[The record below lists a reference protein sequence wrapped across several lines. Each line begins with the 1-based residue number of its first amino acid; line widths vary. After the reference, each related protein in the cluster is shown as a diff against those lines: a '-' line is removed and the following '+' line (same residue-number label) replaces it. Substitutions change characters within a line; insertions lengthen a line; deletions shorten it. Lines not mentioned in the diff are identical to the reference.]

1 MPFSIME
8 KKTEPVIF
16 FFFNQ
21 SGSVQPCRQVEG
33 TSKYMVLSP
42 LVLSY
47 LPLLFLLCCPA
58 FFSTQLFIYKYLLF
72 LNYIFG
78 PLGLCDD

>member
-1 MPFSIME
+1 MPFSKME

-16 FFFNQ
+16 FFYQ
-21 SGSVQPCRQVEG
+21 RGGVQPCRQVEG

-42 LVLSY
+42 RSFLPSTFLSS
-47 LPLLFLLCCPA
+47 PLSCL
-58 FFSTQLFIYKYLLF
+58 FSTQLFIYKYLLF